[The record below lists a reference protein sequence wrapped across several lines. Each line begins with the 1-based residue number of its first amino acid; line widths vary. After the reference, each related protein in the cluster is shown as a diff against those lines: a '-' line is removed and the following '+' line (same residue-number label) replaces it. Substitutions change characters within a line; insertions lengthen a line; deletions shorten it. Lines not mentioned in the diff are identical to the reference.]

1 MRQRGLATR
10 GATRRFPQRGM
21 ATLWASTVLLLLA
34 SLWGVLSLQSVNA
47 ESMRSHQ
54 QMHAAQALANSE
66 ALLETVLPF
75 VERVYAAQGPQAT
88 QAPPSLTAPTIS
100 EADWALWSAA
110 SASSCPSDKAPPQW
124 QCMRWPLAELPLP
137 EWTDAAQTWVRLV
150 RDVRNAPH
158 RIQILVDA
166 QLNALHAGNGSRATV
181 QQSLYVPL
189 TAPLSNVSAAALV
202 LNEQVL
208 SATATATLPACDPQ
222 AWRNVFGTLTPMQ
235 LKALS
240 ALQAR
245 NGLSDQTQTTRTVY
259 WTDNPQL
266 WTQSLGSAAAPV
278 VLIFSELACALECP
292 TMANFSKVVGTVFF
306 QSQCQAS
313 KMAHWQAGVIQGQLA
328 IESSLAP
335 ALKTALLNGQA
346 GLTATAN
353 AHAAF
358 DFAWPEDLDASR
370 VQRVAGTWKN
380 AGY

>member
-1 MRQRGLATR
+1 MQQRGL
-10 GATRRFPQRGM
+10 
-21 ATLWASTVLLLLA
+21 ATLWASTVLLILT
-34 SLWGVLSLQSVNA
+34 SLWGWLCLQSVHA

-54 QMHAAQALANSE
+54 QMHAAQALVNSE

-75 VERVYAAQGPQAT
+75 VERVYANETNQTT
-88 QAPPSLTAPTIS
+88 QMRD
-100 EADWALWSAA
+100 ADLALWSAA
-110 SASSCPSDKAPPQW
+110 SASNCPSDKAPPQW

-137 EWTDAAQTWVRLV
+137 EWTDAAQSWVRLV

-166 QLNALHAGNGSRATV
+166 QLNALHAGKGSRATI

-208 SATATATLPACDPQ
+208 SANASATATATTATQPTCDPQ
-222 AWRNVFGTLTPMQ
+222 AWRNVFGLLTPIQ
-235 LKALS
+235 LKTLS

-245 NGLSDQTQTTRTVY
+245 NGLSDQTQATRTVY
-259 WTDNPQL
+259 WIDSPQL
-266 WTQSLGSAAAPV
+266 WTQSLGSVTFPV
-278 VLIFSELACALECP
+278 VLVFSELACAFECP
-292 TMANFSKVVGTVFF
+292 SMASFTKVVGTVFY

-313 KMAHWQAGVIQGQLA
+313 KMAQWQAGVIQGQLGM
-328 IESSLAP
+328 ESSLAP

-358 DFAWPEDLDASR
+358 DFAWPDGLDASR